1 LTLAKA
7 MEQALRENLTGLYNL
22 VNNETISKYELLKLF
37 NKYMRDGQIEILP
50 SDNLS
55 LDKSLI
61 NNRTD
66 FSFKVPSYEAMVAE
80 MKEWIDNHKD
90 LYPHYFK

>member
-1 LTLAKA
+1 
-7 MEQALRENLTGLYNL
+7 M
-22 VNNETISKYELLKLF
+22 KY
-37 NKYMRDGQIEILP
+37 DQIEILP
-50 SDNLS
+50 SDKLS

-66 FSFKVPSYEAMVAE
+66 FSFKVPIYEAMVTE

>member
-1 LTLAKA
+1 
-7 MEQALRENLTGLYNL
+7 
-22 VNNETISKYELLKLF
+22 
-37 NKYMRDGQIEILP
+37 MRDGQIEILP

-55 LDKSLI
+55 LDKSFI

-66 FSFKVPSYEAMVAE
+66 FSFKVPSYEAMVTE
-80 MKEWIDNHKD
+80 MKEWTDNHKD